1 MHPRTHTYMRAK
13 KHARA
18 NAQALT
24 LIHLRTHIYSYMNT
38 DIQMY
43 THTFDKHMHTDMYMH
58 IHTGTYMNPSLENSI
73 IYAVTSSGIGL

>member
-1 MHPRTHTYMRAK
+1 
-13 KHARA
+13 
-18 NAQALT
+18 
-24 LIHLRTHIYSYMNT
+24 
-38 DIQMY
+38 MY